1 MKAERM
7 TRKRENALERKCE
20 DDPKELGRLHPK
32 ELKANKKLSVK
43 RNHWYLQNCEFCY

>member
-20 DDPKELGRLHPK
+20 DDPQELGQWSPK
-32 ELKANKKLSVK
+32 ELKS
-43 RNHWYLQNCEFCY
+43 Q